1 MNEEQIRYETL
12 PSVSGTFLVE
22 TEDGVTHVLSNV
34 NGLAYTREGDTRPIK
49 HMDFASWRVGGI
61 GVLHLS
67 SGYLD
72 SPAEVR
78 TSTILSITQS
88 S

>member
-1 MNEEQIRYETL
+1 MDAEQMTYETL
-12 PSVSGTFLVE
+12 PSASGAFRVE
-22 TEDGVTHVLSNV
+22 TEDGVTHILSNV
-34 NGLAYTREGDTRPIK
+34 NGLSYTRDGDTRPIM
-49 HMDFASWRVGGI
+49 HMDFASWRVGGV

-72 SPAEVR
+72 SPAEIR
-78 TSTILSITQS
+78 TSKILSITQS